1 MSDKSDNP
9 LDPSPEQL
17 QRIRERAHHL
27 WVQDGSLEGRE
38 EEYLEQARELLA
50 IADHPN
56 AALEP
61 NPMRTHPDPE
71 EPIVEEAEIQEN
83 LGEFPERLTDQGDR
97 RHTPMTEKE
106 EREALRKGEL

>member
-1 MSDKSDNP
+1 MSGKSTNP

-17 QRIRERAHHL
+17 KKIRERAYHL
-27 WVQDGSLEGRE
+27 WLEDGCPEGRD
-38 EEYLEQARELLA
+38 EEYWERARELQA

-56 AALEP
+56 AGLEP
-61 NPMRTHPDPE
+61 NPMRTHPDPD
-71 EPIVEEAEIQEN
+71 EPVAEEAGIQEN